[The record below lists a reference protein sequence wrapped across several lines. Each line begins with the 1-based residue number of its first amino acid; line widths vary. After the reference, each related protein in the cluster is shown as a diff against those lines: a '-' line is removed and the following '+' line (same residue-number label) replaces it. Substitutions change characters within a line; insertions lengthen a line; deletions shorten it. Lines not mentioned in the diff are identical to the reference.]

1 MISVNYRT
9 ACAAVALLSSFAF
22 VQAASAAGTAASTTV
37 DNRATVNYSVGGV
50 AQAPIESSP
59 TGNSNP
65 GAGNG
70 ADTSFVVDNRVDLTV
85 TEQSGGATNVSP
97 GQLAVVT
104 SFIVTNDGN
113 APQGFQ
119 LSAANLAG
127 GTVFGQT
134 DNTDV
139 NALRVFVDNPL
150 VGTVGAYDA
159 SDTDVNIDTLNA
171 DASQLVFIVADVP
184 LTATNGQYANVRL
197 TARVAQPGTAGAT
210 LVVESAGADT
220 AGVDIVFGD
229 PGRDATETADDQYAV
244 QSAALTITKS
254 STLVSDPFNGTTNP
268 KAIPGAVIEY
278 VVTVANTGSLPAGG
292 VNLADT
298 LDGNLSF
305 LQGQYNG
312 NASDVEIQVG
322 AAPATFCVAE
332 AGADANADGCNRTG
346 QTLSVNPTVAISVP
360 PAQSATVRFRVTI
373 N

>member
-1 MISVNYRT
+1 MISVNFRT
-9 ACAAVALLSSFAF
+9 ACAAAALLSSLAF
-22 VQAASAAGTAASTTV
+22 VQVASAAGTAASTSV

-50 AQAPIESSP
+50 AQTPIESSP
-59 TGNSNP
+59 AGNSNP

-70 ADTSFVVDNRVDLTV
+70 ADTSFVVDNRIDLSVD
-85 TEQSGGATNVSP
+85 EESGGATTVSP
-97 GQLAVVT
+97 GQLNVVA
-104 SFIVTNDGN
+104 SFTVTNDGN

-139 NALRVFVDNPL
+139 NALRVFVDHPTL
-150 VGTVGAYDA
+150 GTVGAYDA
-159 SDTDVNIDTLNA
+159 NDTDVHIDTLNA
-171 DASQLVFIVADVP
+171 DASVVVFVVADVP
-184 LTATNGQYANVRL
+184 LTATNGQYANVSL
-197 TARVAQPGTAGAT
+197 TARAAEPGTAGAT
-210 LVVESAGADT
+210 LEVESAGADT

-229 PGRDATETADDQYAV
+229 TGRDATESADDQFAV
-244 QSAALTITKS
+244 QSAALSITKT

-268 KAIPGAVIEY
+268 KAIPGAVLEY
-278 VVTVANTGSLPAGG
+278 VVTVANTGALPAGG
-292 VNLADT
+292 VNLSDT

-312 NASDVEIQVG
+312 NASDVQIQVG

-332 AGADANADGCNRTG
+332 DGADANADGCNRTG